1 MRTFFDSHLNP
12 GFCATFQN
20 NESQVGRCILG
31 KTTTASQGSLFFERV
46 VVECIRSVLDPA
58 EQSFVFT
65 QTDYTR
71 GAPMEPG
78 LVTYFYMSPFLLLA
92 KQATE
97 NCPVVEGYFKKNGS
111 PSVRI
116 LKAGAKLTYQ
126 E

>member
-1 MRTFFDSHLNP
+1 MRIFFDSHLNP
-12 GFCATFQN
+12 GFCNFL

-71 GAPMEPG
+71 SAPMEPG
-78 LVTYFYMSPFLLLA
+78 LVTYFYISPFLLLA
-92 KQATE
+92 NKEATE
-97 NCPVVEGYFKKNGS
+97 DCPVVEGYLKKNGS

-116 LKAGAKLTYQ
+116 LKAGA
-126 E
+126 